1 MISRFAIGA
10 VLEFT
15 TALADYPA
23 SAGWVLNH
31 RLVLKS
37 GTGAIS
43 FSATASGDQ
52 HLTSVP
58 AVTTAAWAPGVYT
71 WASWV
76 TKGSDVRD
84 IATGEITLLPNPRTA
99 TGSLDLRTP
108 AQVALDNVRALI
120 QGKAGADVLKYAIGG
135 RQLERYSMAE
145 LGALEARLA
154 QQVARETRAALLAA
168 GKADPR
174 RYSVRLGRA

>member
-58 AVTTAAWAPGVYT
+58 AATTTDWAPGVYT

-84 IATGEITLLPNPRTA
+84 IAAGEVTLLPNPRTA
-99 TGSLDLRTP
+99 TGSLDLRSE
-108 AQVALDNVRALI
+108 AQIALDAVRAMI
-120 QGKAGADVLKYAIGG
+120 RGVANAGQRSYTING
-135 RQLERYSMAE
+135 RSLERYSITE
-145 LGALEARLA
+145 LLQLEGKLGRDLARE
-154 QQVARETRAALLAA
+154 QQAATGRNPRRLVARVARA
-168 GKADPR
+168 
-174 RYSVRLGRA
+174 